1 MEFSTWTD
9 AQLAGQRLMAGFD
22 GTHMDAA
29 LEHLIT
35 GLRVGGLILFR
46 RNITSPEQVAGLCR
60 AAQACA
66 RGSGLPPLFIA
77 IDQEGGQVARLGPP
91 FTQFA
96 GNPAMRDE
104 ADAARFAE
112 ITATELTAVG
122 INMNLAPVVDVAPEG
137 MDSIMAGRAFGSDPH
152 AVARLGGTVIDGLQS
167 RRIMAVAKH
176 FPGIGR
182 TTLDSHR
189 DRPVLDADLAA
200 LEAFDLVP
208 FRAAI
213 DRRWPGSCSSHIL
226 YSRLDPEWPASLSV
240 RIARDLLR
248 RRLGFKGI
256 VITDDLEMGA
266 IDPAL
271 RIRQPPSA
279 RCSEGGHRHV
289 VLICRSV
296 EKLETAYTL
305 MARKIGESVKRRE
318 QAETAAA
325 RIMTLKSMYLAK
337 END

>member
-9 AQLAGQRLMAGFD
+9 EQLAGQRLMAGFD
-22 GTHMDAA
+22 GTHMDQA
-29 LEHLIT
+29 LEHLIA
-35 GLRVGGLILFR
+35 GLRVGGLILFK
-46 RNITSPEQVAGLCR
+46 RNIASPEQIAGLCR

-96 GNPAMRDE
+96 GNPAMRDA

-112 ITATELTAVG
+112 ITATELAAVG

-137 MDSIMAGRAFGSDPH
+137 IDSIMAGRAFGSDPH
-152 AVARLGGTVIDGLQS
+152 TVARLGGTVIDELQS

-189 DRPVLDADLAA
+189 DRPVMDTDLAA

-208 FRAAI
+208 FRAAVERTVAGI
-213 DRRWPGSCSSHIL
+213 MLSHIL
-226 YSRLDPEWPASLSV
+226 YTRLDHKWPASLSP

-248 RRLGFKGI
+248 KRLGFNGI
-256 VITDDLEMGA
+256 VMTDDLEMGA
-266 IDPAL
+266 VERHYGFDAAVRQVLKADID
-271 RIRQPPSA
+271 
-279 RCSEGGHRHV
+279 V
-289 VLICRSV
+289 VLICRSR
-296 EKLETAYTL
+296 EKLDHAFGVMVGTIGKSETL
-305 MARKIGESVKRRE
+305 RRR
-318 QAETAAA
+318 AEASAA
-325 RIMTLKSMYLAK
+325 RIMALKTLYLG
-337 END
+337 

>member
-9 AQLAGQRLMAGFD
+9 EQLAGQRLMAGFD
-22 GTHMDAA
+22 GTDMDAA
-29 LEHLIT
+29 LEHLIA
-35 GLRVGGLILFR
+35 GLRVGGLILFK
-46 RNITSPEQVAGLCR
+46 RNIASPEQIAGLCR

-66 RGSGLPPLFIA
+66 RGSSLPPLFIA

-112 ITATELTAVG
+112 ITATELAAVG

-137 MDSIMAGRAFGSDPH
+137 IDSIMAGRAFGYDPH
-152 AVARLGGTVIDGLQS
+152 AVA

-189 DRPVLDADLAA
+189 DRPVLDVDLTA

-208 FRAAI
+208 FRAAV
-213 DRRWPGSCSSHIL
+213 DRAVAGIMLAHIL
-226 YSRLDPEWPASLSV
+226 YTGLDPKWPASLSP

-248 RRLGFKGI
+248 KRMGFKGI
-256 VITDDLEMGA
+256 VMTDDLEMGA
-266 IDPAL
+266 IERHYGFDVTM
-271 RIRQPPSA
+271 RQVLKA
-279 RCSEGGHRHV
+279 DIDV
-289 VLICRSV
+289 VLICHSR
-296 EKLETAYTL
+296 EKLDRAFGV
-305 MARKIGESVKRRE
+305 MVGKIGKSETIRRA
-318 QAETAAA
+318 AEASAA
-325 RIMTLKSMYLAK
+325 RIMALKTHYLG
-337 END
+337 